1 MTDKIRNISDFDEIN
16 QYNTGDILCYCPKCK
31 RMSYGQFNYL
41 VDDKLLYGIMNCIE
55 KKRVNNYELSNYI
68 KNIYEGSSSIYVH
81 TCRQCHNE
89 TFLIR
94 HTVDG
99 EPTLTFVYSTALQY
113 DTSCVPEGVN
123 YYMGQ
128 AFKSKSV
135 GAYSAAMAMYRSAL
149 EFLLYENGFD
159 EKRLFDKIKSFED
172 NPPSWATSL
181 SSQFMDVIKDLGNSS
196 VHPNGGDISEQEKFD
211 FEMLEVV
218 EETMNELIE
227 RAYILPQRE
236 KERLSVLS
244 KASRKTN

>member
-1 MTDKIRNISDFDEIN
+1 
-16 QYNTGDILCYCPKCK
+16 
-31 RMSYGQFNYL
+31 MSYGQLN
-41 VDDKLLYGIMNCIE
+41 LLQ
-55 KKRVNNYELSNYI
+55 KRWTIQAI
-68 KNIYEGSSSIYVH
+68 KNDVGYLDNHKLNVFIKETYNGDSLVYVH

-89 TFLIR
+89 TFLIK

-99 EPTLTFVYSTALQY
+99 EPTLTFVYSTVLQY
-113 DTSCVPEGVN
+113 DTSCVPEGIN

-149 EFLLYENGFD
+149 EFLLYHSGFNEN
-159 EKRLFDKIKSFED
+159 RLVDKIKSFED
-172 NPPSWATSL
+172 KPPDWATSL
-181 SSQFMDVIKDLGNSS
+181 SSLFMDIIRELGNDS

-211 FEMLEVV
+211 FKMLEAV

-236 KERLSVLS
+236 KDRLSILS
-244 KASRKTN
+244 NINKRDD

>member
-1 MTDKIRNISDFDEIN
+1 MTNEIHEVSDFDKIN
-16 QYNTGDILCYCPKCK
+16 PYCAEDVLCYCPKCK
-31 RMSYGQFNYL
+31 RMSYGQFKYL
-41 VDDKLLYGIMNCIE
+41 MDNRAISGMMYQIGEYADNFQIDYYL
-55 KKRVNNYELSNYI
+55 
-68 KNIYEGSSSIYVH
+68 KNLYEGKSSICVH

-99 EPTLTFVYSTALQY
+99 EPTLTFVYSTSLQY
-113 DTSCVPEGVN
+113 DTSCVPDGIN

-149 EFLLYENGFD
+149 EFLLYESEFK
-159 EKRLFDKIKSFED
+159 ESRLVDKIKSFEKT
-172 NPPSWATSL
+172 PPAWATSL
-181 SSQFMDVIKDLGNSS
+181 SSQFMDIIRELGNDS
-196 VHPNGGDISEQEKFD
+196 VHPNGGSISEQEKFD
-211 FEMLEVV
+211 FEMLEAV
-218 EETMNELIE
+218 EETLNELIE